1 MPYAG
6 GVKPD
11 VVTSARAVR
20 AALDQAA
27 RGLVDRQVLV
37 DLVALAAV
45 AGEHLLVL
53 GPPGTA
59 KSQAVRQVARAL
71 GGRYFEYLLGRFTEP
86 SELVGPID
94 LRRLKDGVVETQ
106 TAGMLPEAE
115 VAFLDEVFL
124 GSTAILNTLLSLL
137 NERTFRRGATAL
149 AVPLRVCVGAANQL
163 PDDEALAAFAD
174 RFLLRCFVAPVADAQ
189 LEELLEGGW
198 RVERGAATE
207 GASLAAIDAL
217 AAAARAADL
226 TAARPGLAAAIR
238 ALRAA
243 GVALSDRRV
252 VKLQRLVTAA
262 AALDGRTAATTA
274 DLWPIVY
281 AVPTAEAQALAREVL
296 RELLAASANDG
307 LAAAAAEA
315 SLAAPARAAQLV
327 ATAQALL
334 AEPADGATRALQL
347 EGVVRE
353 IDAAFAADARPP
365 ALTDARAAIVA
376 ALAQARGE

>member
-1 MPYAG
+1 M
-6 GVKPD
+6 KRD
-11 VVTSARAVR
+11 VVSSARSVR
-20 AALDQAA
+20 TALDQAA

-174 RFLLRCFVAPVADAQ
+174 RFLLRCFVTPVADAQ

-198 RVERGAATE
+198 RVERGAAAP
-207 GASLAAIDAL
+207 GASLAEIDAL
-217 AAAARAADL
+217 AAVARDADL
-226 TAARPGLAAAIR
+226 TAARPALAAAIR
-238 ALRAA
+238 GWVMRLRSARAA
-243 GVALSDRRV
+243 GSANTRAPSALRSSAPSAVRIVGPNRTTSSPSAGWPRATTSRASRSASTIAAPRSRKRAATVLLPLPMPPVRPTTLTTAVAYHGARR
-252 VKLQRLVTAA
+252 RGGPTAA
-262 AALDGRTAATTA
+262 
-274 DLWPIVY
+274 
-281 AVPTAEAQALAREVL
+281 
-296 RELLAASANDG
+296 
-307 LAAAAAEA
+307 
-315 SLAAPARAAQLV
+315 
-327 ATAQALL
+327 
-334 AEPADGATRALQL
+334 
-347 EGVVRE
+347 GV
-353 IDAAFAADARPP
+353 
-365 ALTDARAAIVA
+365 
-376 ALAQARGE
+376 G